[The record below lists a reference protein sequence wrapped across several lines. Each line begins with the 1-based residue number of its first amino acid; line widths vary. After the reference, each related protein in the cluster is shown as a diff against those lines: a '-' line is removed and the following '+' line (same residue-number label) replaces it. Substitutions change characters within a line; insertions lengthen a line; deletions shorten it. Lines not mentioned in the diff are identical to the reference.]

1 MTGAWTH
8 IRIEVEGE
16 KAVLFVDNR
25 VQPTLIVKDLKHGP
39 DCRGAIGLFIDN
51 GTEGF
56 FKNLNVEANS

>member
-1 MTGAWTH
+1 MG
-8 IRIEVEGE
+8 IEVEGE

-25 VQPTLIVKDLKHGP
+25 VQPNLIVKDLKHGL

-51 GTEGF
+51 GTEVF